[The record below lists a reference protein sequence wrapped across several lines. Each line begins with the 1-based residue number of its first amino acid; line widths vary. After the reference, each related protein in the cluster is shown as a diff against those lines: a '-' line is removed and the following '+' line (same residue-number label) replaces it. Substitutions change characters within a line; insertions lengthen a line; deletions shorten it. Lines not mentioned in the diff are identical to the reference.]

1 MILEVQIQSLIYS
14 FVYGFFFSIL
24 LNLNYKYLFKT
35 GIYYKIFI
43 NILFILD
50 NVLLYYILLRI
61 INNGV
66 IHPYFF
72 IMIVLGFLLGN
83 YYSKKIRK

>member
-1 MILEVQIQSLIYS
+1 MLLKVQFQSLIYS

-24 LNLNYKYLFKT
+24 LNINYKYLFDSK
-35 GIYYKIFI
+35 KIKKIIF
-43 NILFILD
+43 NIIFILD
-50 NVLLYYILLRI
+50 NSLLYYILLKY

-66 IHPYFF
+66 VHIYFF
-72 IMIVLGFLLGN
+72 IMIILGFILGN

>member
-24 LNLNYKYLFKT
+24 LNYNYKFLFKSNN
-35 GIYYKIFI
+35 YYKIII

-50 NVLLYYILLRI
+50 NVLLYYIILKY

-66 IHPYFF
+66 IHVYFF
-72 IMIVLGFLLGN
+72 IMIVLGVIFGN
-83 YYSKKIRK
+83 YYSKKVRK